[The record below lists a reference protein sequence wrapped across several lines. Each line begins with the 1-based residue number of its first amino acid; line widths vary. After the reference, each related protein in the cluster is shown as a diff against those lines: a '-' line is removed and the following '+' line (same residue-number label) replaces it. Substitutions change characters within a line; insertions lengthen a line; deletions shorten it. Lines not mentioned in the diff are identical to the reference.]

1 MNKCYKSID
10 EQIKY
15 LETKKKSLFHKM
27 KDIFLKKEIIHL

>member
-15 LETKKKSLFHKM
+15 LETNKKSFEYPQSTGNDLR
-27 KDIFLKKEIIHL
+27 EV

>member
-15 LETKKKSLFHKM
+15 LETNKKIIVSQA
-27 KDIFLKKEIIHL
+27 KKERKNIWVS